1 MFHKKETIQPTK
13 LIWPQLA
20 RQAPIFSKTSPL
32 PLSQRIGRES
42 PGLGAG
48 LDDVADVRRLKAER
62 CQMVYCG
69 KIRQSSA
76 EFSL

>member
-1 MFHKKETIQPTK
+1 MFHKYETMQPTK

-32 PLSQRIGRES
+32 PLSQQIGRES
-42 PGLGAG
+42 PGLGAES
-48 LDDVADVRRLKAER
+48 DDVGDVLRLKAER

-69 KIRQSSA
+69 KLRQSSA
-76 EFSL
+76 DISL